1 MPPAGYAV
9 PMQAVFDVVLP
20 VFGIIIAGFVCG
32 RTGVLGQDSSD
43 ALNRYVYWV
52 ALPALLFVGMA
63 RVPIGAI
70 FNLPFLAAYLLGVA
84 GIAAVAVAVARVA
97 FPGNATQLTL
107 GALSA
112 TFANTGYMGIPLFI
126 TAFGNDGT
134 LPAVIA
140 TVINAAVMIGG
151 AIAIIEAG
159 QAGAAG
165 LATGLGRAGR
175 ALMTNPLVL
184 GPAAGILASALG
196 VPIPKA
202 LGVFCDL
209 LGASAG
215 PCALFAVGLF
225 LASQSATALV
235 GGRRAV
241 EAGWLTLLKLVG
253 QPALTL
259 VLARAFGLDAF
270 WAFSAALLSGLPTGA
285 LSFVLAQQYK
295 IYVVRASAV
304 ILAST
309 VLSAVTLSVML
320 VWLRP

>member
-1 MPPAGYAV
+1 
-9 PMQAVFDVVLP
+9 MQAVVDVVLP
-20 VFGIIIAGFVCG
+20 VFGIILAGFLCG
-32 RTGVLGQDSSD
+32 RAGVLGQDSSE

-84 GIAAVAVAVARVA
+84 GIAVVAVVVARFV

-112 TFANTGYMGIPLFI
+112 TFANTGYMGIPLFL
-126 TAFGNDGT
+126 TAFGPDGT

-151 AIAIIEAG
+151 AIAVIEAG
-159 QAGAAG
+159 QAGSAGIVVGLRRAAMA
-165 LATGLGRAGR
+165 LA
-175 ALMTNPLVL
+175 TNPLVL
-184 GPAAGILASALG
+184 GPAAGIFASALAL
-196 VPIPKA
+196 PIPKA

-225 LASQSATALV
+225 MASQSATALV
-235 GGRRAV
+235 GGSRAV

-259 VLARAFGLDAF
+259 VLGRAFGLDPF
-270 WAFSAALLSGLPTGA
+270 WTFSAALLSGLPTGA
-285 LSFVLAQQYK
+285 LSFVLAQKYG

-309 VLSAVTLSVML
+309 VASALTLSGML
-320 VWLRP
+320 AWLKP